1 MDDMERLYLKCQEDL
16 NRTSLS
22 VIEDLEQTLSDLML
36 ENEKQGEKIKSL
48 ERQLADKSYEIM
60 DLQESVQLL
69 ESNNSTN
76 KDKNISELER
86 MRLATHEILD
96 RNYKVDEE
104 LIRIDLPASKPEFLN
119 FVKKNKIIKV
129 FLKSFPFLKK
139 QKKLILIFGIQKFW
153 EIPPITKL

>member
-1 MDDMERLYLKCQEDL
+1 MDDMERLYVKCQKDL

-22 VIEDLEQTLSDLML
+22 VIENLEKTLSDLIL
-36 ENEKQGEKIKSL
+36 ENEKQAEKIKSL

-60 DLQESVQLL
+60 DLKESIQLL

-76 KDKNISELER
+76 KDEKISELER

-96 RNYKVDEE
+96 QNYKVDEE

-119 FVKKNKIIKV
+119 FVKKIK
-129 FLKSFPFLKK
+129 LLSFFFKV
-139 QKKLILIFGIQKFW
+139 
-153 EIPPITKL
+153 IPV

>member
-1 MDDMERLYLKCQEDL
+1 MNDMERLYLKCQEDL

-22 VIEDLEQTLSDLML
+22 VIENLEKTLSDLMI
-36 ENEKQGEKIKSL
+36 ENEKQAEKIKSL
-48 ERQLADKSYEIM
+48 ERQLVDKSDKIM

-96 RNYKVDEE
+96 QNYKVAEE
-104 LIRIDLPASKPEFLN
+104 LIRIDLPASKPEFLK
-119 FVKKNKIIKV
+119 FVKKLNY
-129 FLKSFPFLKK
+129 
-139 QKKLILIFGIQKFW
+139 
-153 EIPPITKL
+153 

>member
-22 VIEDLEQTLSDLML
+22 VIENLEKTLSDLML
-36 ENEKQGEKIKSL
+36 ENEKQAEKIKSL

-60 DLQESVQLL
+60 DLKESVQLL

-96 RNYKVDEE
+96 QNYKVDEE

-119 FVKKNKIIKV
+119 FVKKIKLLG
-129 FLKSFPFLKK
+129 FF
-139 QKKLILIFGIQKFW
+139 
-153 EIPPITKL
+153 

>member
-16 NRTSLS
+16 NRTRLS
-22 VIEDLEQTLSDLML
+22 VIENSEKTLSDLML
-36 ENEKQGEKIKSL
+36 ENEKQAEKIKSL

-60 DLQESVQLL
+60 DLKESIQLL

-76 KDKNISELER
+76 KDENISELEQ

-96 RNYKVDEE
+96 QNYKVDEE

-119 FVKKNKIIKV
+119 FGKKIKLLSF
-129 FLKSFPFLKK
+129 FLSHSRLK
-139 QKKLILIFGIQKFW
+139 
-153 EIPPITKL
+153 

>member
-1 MDDMERLYLKCQEDL
+1 MDDMGRLYIKCQEDL

-22 VIEDLEQTLSDLML
+22 VIENLEQTLSELML
-36 ENEKQGEKIKSL
+36 ENEKQAEKIKSL

-60 DLQESVQLL
+60 DLKESVQLL

-96 RNYKVDEE
+96 QNYKVDEE

-119 FVKKNKIIKV
+119 FVKKIKLLG
-129 FLKSFPFLKK
+129 FF
-139 QKKLILIFGIQKFW
+139 
-153 EIPPITKL
+153 